1 MCMDEKALHWFYR
14 IKTGAVLSVLAGL
27 AFFLLCMI
35 LPLVGPAGSRVSH
48 AADNKYIFM
57 GWLFI
62 TSLISIAA
70 VFSRWWRV
78 KHQQAPKPLF
88 SVLLSI
94 ICLLTWIVLFSGGFA
109 I

>member
-1 MCMDEKALHWFYR
+1 MDEKALHWFYR

-62 TSLISIAA
+62 TSFISIAA